1 MHKIEFPEH
10 VMKRVRTRRDKLHIY
25 DKLSGPATALVVI
38 DLQNVFMQPHM
49 ALEVPFAREIVP
61 NVNRLAAAIRAAGGT
76 VAWVQMTFNGIAN
89 SLGANSLGTNSWG
102 AYFQRLSP
110 QLRESVIAQLQRGTE
125 GHALYP
131 DLDVQPND
139 LMAEKTRY
147 SAFIQGA
154 SDLDRRLRQREID
167 TVVVVGT
174 LTNVCCESTARDAM
188 MLNYKAILVSD
199 ANATLTDEEH
209 NAALAN
215 VLVTFGDVLS
225 TDETIAGLAAGSGV
239 VKRAAAG

>member
-1 MHKIEFPEH
+1 MHKIEFPDH

-89 SLGANSLGTNSWG
+89 SLGANSLSANSWG

-125 GHALYP
+125 GHALYS

-139 LMAEKTRY
+139 VMAEKTRY

-167 TVVVVGT
+167 TLVVVGT

-225 TDETIAGLAAGSGV
+225 TDEVIASLTADSGV
-239 VKRAAAG
+239 VKRSAVG

>member
-1 MHKIEFPEH
+1 MHKIEFPEQ
-10 VMKRVRTRRDKLHIY
+10 VMKRVHTRRDKLHIY
-25 DKLSGPATALVVI
+25 DKLNSPRTALVVI
-38 DLQNVFMQPHM
+38 DLQNVFMRPDM

-61 NVNRLAAAIRAAGGT
+61 NVNRLAAAVRQSGGT

-89 SLGANSLGTNSWG
+89 SWPT
-102 AYFQRLSP
+102 YVERLSP
-110 QLRESVIAQLQRGTE
+110 QLRKEAIDQLQRGSE

-154 SDLDRRLRQREID
+154 SDLDRKLRQCGID

-188 MLNYKAILVSD
+188 MLNYKTILVSD

-225 TDETIAGLAAGSGV
+225 TDEAIEGLAAGSGL

>member
-25 DKLSGPATALVVI
+25 DKLNGPTTALVVI
-38 DLQNVFMQPHM
+38 DLQNVFMRPDM
-49 ALEVPFAREIVP
+49 ALEVPFAREVVP
-61 NVNRLAAAIRAAGGT
+61 NVNRLAAAIRGAGGT

-89 SLGANSLGTNSWG
+89 SWG
-102 AYFQRLSP
+102 AYVQRLSP
-110 QLRESVIAQLQRGTE
+110 QLRENVIAQLQRGTE

-139 LMAEKTRY
+139 VMAEKTRY

-154 SDLDRRLRQREID
+154 SDLDRKLRQRGID
-167 TVVVVGT
+167 TLVVVGT

-188 MLNYKAILVSD
+188 MLNYKTILVSD

-225 TDETIAGLAAGSGV
+225 TDETIAGLAAGSGA
-239 VKRAAAG
+239 VKRMAAG

>member
-1 MHKIEFPEH
+1 MHKIEFPDL

-25 DKLSGPATALVVI
+25 DKLNGPTTALVVI
-38 DLQNVFMQPHM
+38 DLQNVFMQPHL

-89 SLGANSLGTNSWG
+89 SWG

-131 DLDVQPND
+131 ELDVQPND
-139 LMAEKTRY
+139 VMAEKTRY

-154 SDLDRRLRQREID
+154 SDLDRKLRQRGID

-225 TDETIAGLAAGSGV
+225 TDETIAGLATGSGL
-239 VKRAAAG
+239 VKRAAVG

>member
-10 VMKRVRTRRDKLHIY
+10 VLKRVRTRRDKLHIY

-38 DLQNVFMQPHM
+38 DLQNVFMQPHL

-61 NVNRLAAAIRAAGGT
+61 NVNRLAVAIRGSGGT

-89 SLGANSLGTNSWG
+89 AWP
-102 AYFQRLSP
+102 AYVQRLSP

-131 DLDVQPND
+131 ELDVQPND
-139 LMAEKTRY
+139 VMAEKTRY

-154 SDLDRRLRQREID
+154 SDLDRKLRQRGID
-167 TVVVVGT
+167 TLVVVGT

-188 MLNYKAILVSD
+188 MLNYKTILVSD

-225 TDETIAGLAAGSGV
+225 TDETIAGLAAGSGL
-239 VKRAAAG
+239 VKRAAVG

>member
-1 MHKIEFPEH
+1 MHKIEFPDH

-25 DKLSGPATALVVI
+25 DKLNGPTTALVVI
-38 DLQNVFMQPHM
+38 DLQNVFMQPHL

-61 NVNRLAAAIRAAGGT
+61 NVNRLATAIRSAGGT
-76 VAWVQMTFNGIAN
+76 VVWVQMTFNGIAN
-89 SLGANSLGTNSWG
+89 AWP
-102 AYFQRLSP
+102 AYVERLSP
-110 QLRESVIAQLQRGTE
+110 QLRKEAIDQLQRGTE

-131 DLDVQPND
+131 ELDVQPND
-139 LMAEKTRY
+139 LLVEKTRY

-154 SDLDRRLRQREID
+154 SDLDRRLRQRGID

-188 MLNYKAILVSD
+188 MLNYKTILVSD

-225 TDETIAGLAAGSGV
+225 TDETIGGLAAGSGAL
-239 VKRAAAG
+239 KRAAAG

>member
-1 MHKIEFPEH
+1 MHKIEFPDH
-10 VMKRVRTRRDKLHIY
+10 VLKRVRTRRDKLHIY
-25 DKLSGPATALVVI
+25 DKLSGPSTALVVI
-38 DLQNVFMQPHM
+38 DLQNVFMQRGM

-61 NVNRLAAAIRAAGGT
+61 NVNRLANAIRGAGGT

-89 SLGANSLGTNSWG
+89 AWP
-102 AYFQRLSP
+102 AYVQRLSP
-110 QLRESVIAQLQRGTE
+110 QLRESAIAELQRGTE

-139 LMAEKTRY
+139 VMAEKTRY

-154 SDLDRRLRQREID
+154 SDLDRRLRQRGID
-167 TVVVVGT
+167 TLVVVGT

-188 MLNYKAILVSD
+188 MLNYKTILVSD

-225 TDETIAGLAAGSGV
+225 TDETIASLAAGSSA
-239 VKRAAAG
+239 VKQAAAG